1 MNMSN
6 GSANAVNIIPLSNTP
21 PSAVAESSDIAFY
34 RLILAIR
41 DMLKRCQSEDRN
53 TQAML
58 AITALIEG
66 GVNTGPRIVGTAKNL
81 GFKPAHF
88 GAVLKKSTGSVRGH
102 HLWNRKSGGVYEVLG
117 PASEPQLVTVPDL
130 F

>member
-1 MNMSN
+1 MHTGTTNAANMVSLPD
-6 GSANAVNIIPLSNTP
+6 APQPI
-21 PSAVAESSDIAFY
+21 VAEPSDIAFY

-41 DMLKRCQSEDRN
+41 GMLKLCQSEDRN

-66 GVNTGPRIVGTAKNL
+66 GIDTGPRIVGTAKNL

-102 HLWNRKSGGVYEVLG
+102 HSWKRKSNGIYEVLG
-117 PASEPQLVTVPDL
+117 AASEPQLVTVPDL
-130 F
+130 FP